1 MSNCFTW
8 EKEKKYM
15 LGVGGTE
22 EWEEDESVRWVDDTR
37 ESDSQGLWR
46 NF

>member
-1 MSNCFTW
+1 
-8 EKEKKYM
+8 M

-22 EWEEDESVRWVDDTR
+22 EWEEDESVQWVDDTR